1 MPAKKNTTEAAPLV
15 SAPRPGTRRNTKGDP
30 VDTATPPAAMGNHTQ
45 KAAGT
50 AQVDFNMKVPAA
62 FKVAV
67 DTFLAQ
73 HSKSRKSY
81 VMELIEADMKAKGW
95 TPNN

>member
-1 MPAKKNTTEAAPLV
+1 MPAKKKAPEAAPLV
-15 SAPRPGTRRNTKGDP
+15 SAPRPTARRNTKGDP
-30 VDTATPPAAMGNHTQ
+30 VPTSQPAAAMGNHTQ
-45 KAAGT
+45 KAEGT
-50 AQVDFNMKVPAA
+50 AQVDFNMKVPAS
-62 FKVAV
+62 FKIAV

>member
-15 SAPRPGTRRNTKGDP
+15 SVPRPTARRSTKGDP
-30 VDTATPPAAMGNHTQ
+30 VDTTNQPAAMGNHTQ
-45 KAAGT
+45 KAEGT
-50 AQVDFNMKVPAA
+50 AQVDFNMKVPAS
-62 FKVAV
+62 FKIAV
-67 DTFLAQ
+67 DTFLAS
-73 HSKSRKSY
+73 HSKSRKAY

>member
-1 MPAKKNTTEAAPLV
+1 MPAKKNTTETTPLV
-15 SAPRPGTRRNTKGDP
+15 SAPPPSARRNTKGAP
-30 VDTATPPAAMGNHTQ
+30 AATNQPAAAMGNHTQ
-45 KAAGT
+45 KAAGS
-50 AQVDFNMKVPAA
+50 AQVDFNMKVPAS